1 MYQIE
6 GGYFYT
12 ASGQDV
18 EKGTL
23 LIENGKIKVITPG
36 KVSADSK
43 TERID
48 AAGRFITPGLVD
60 VHTHLGLCE
69 EGVGEEL
76 CDVNE
81 TTGPANPHLRAVDA
95 INPADSAFKDARAAG
110 VTTVQVLPGSANVFG
125 GEAAI
130 LKTDGTTVDAMALK
144 INSGLKVAFGENPRK
159 AYGKEQKKVPG
170 TRMAIAAILREELT
184 NAANYLSEREN
195 GTSTRRDLKLE
206 ALARLLQGEVVMRA
220 HAHRADDIATAL
232 RISSEFNLKISIEHC
247 TEGQKLAELLAERK
261 VPVAVGPN
269 LSAKSKVELRELSWH
284 NIVNL
289 AAAGVPLSIITDHP
303 VVPINYLNVCAAL
316 AVREGLSE
324 EEALA
329 GITIN
334 AARHLEMDNR
344 IGSLEPGKDADL
356 VIWSGHPLDYRS
368 KVEKTFID
376 GRIVYEDD

>member
-12 ASGQDV
+12 ACGRDI

-23 LIENGKIKVITPG
+23 LIENGKIKAITPEE
-36 KVSADSK
+36 VSNDCKA
-43 TERID
+43 ENID
-48 AAGRFITPGLVD
+48 AVGRYITPGLID

-69 EGVGEEL
+69 EGVGEDL

-81 TTGPANPHLRAVDA
+81 TTGPANPHLRVIDA

-130 LKTDGTTVDAMALK
+130 LKTYGTNVDEMALEK
-144 INSGLKVAFGENPRK
+144 NSGLKVAFGENPRK

-184 NAANYLSEREN
+184 NADNYLTEKEI
-195 GTSTRRDLKLE
+195 GATSKRDLKLE

-232 RISSEFNLKISIEHC
+232 RISSEFNLEVSIEHC
-247 TEGQKLAELLAERK
+247 TEGQKLAEPLAERK
-261 VPVAVGPN
+261 IPVAVGPN

-289 AAAGVPLSIITDHP
+289 AAAGVAFSIITDHP

-324 EEALA
+324 TEALE

-334 AARHLEMDNR
+334 AARHLGLESR

-368 KVEKTFID
+368 RVEKTFID
-376 GRIVYEDD
+376 GRIVYAVD